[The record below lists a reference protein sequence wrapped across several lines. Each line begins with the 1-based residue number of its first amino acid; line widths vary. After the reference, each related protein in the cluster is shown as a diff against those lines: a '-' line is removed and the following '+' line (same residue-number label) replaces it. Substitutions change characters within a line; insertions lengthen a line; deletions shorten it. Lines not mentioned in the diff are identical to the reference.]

1 MNNIDNADKNLDTK
15 TLRAI
20 ISYCKSEYQ
29 VALDNYHATGCKY
42 FDDKCDAYNDVI
54 SYCIHQLINNYRR
67 KLDNI
72 VSDVSSN

>member
-20 ISYCKSEYQ
+20 ISYCESEYHE
-29 VALDNYHATGCKY
+29 AFDNYHDTGCKY
-42 FDDKCDAYNDVI
+42 FDNKCDAYNDVI

-72 VSDVSSN
+72 VSDESSD